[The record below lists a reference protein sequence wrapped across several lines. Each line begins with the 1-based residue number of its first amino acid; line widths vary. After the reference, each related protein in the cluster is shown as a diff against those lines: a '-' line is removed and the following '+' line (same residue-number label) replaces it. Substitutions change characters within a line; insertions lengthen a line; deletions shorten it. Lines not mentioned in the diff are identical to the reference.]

1 LHHERLRSA
10 GGAAFVVANHLE
22 KIAMMTFGAPIWFW
36 ALAVIPV
43 LALFFARAEQRG
55 VERLREFVSPRLL
68 PQLAATVNRGR
79 RVLRFGL
86 LMLGLAFAIVSLARP
101 QWGYI
106 YEDVKR
112 KGLDLLFAV
121 DTSRSMLSN
130 DVQPNR
136 LERVKLAAQDLVNQL
151 QGDRVG
157 LIAFA
162 GRAFLQAPLTID
174 YEAEVESINDLD
186 TKTIPE
192 GGTNISE
199 AINLALNTFGKSAAG
214 NRALIIFTDGED
226 LSGDAAKMAKA
237 AADAG
242 VRIFTVGVG
251 TPQGSLI
258 PVTSD
263 DGGTAFVKDSAGQV
277 VKSKLDEKRLREIAQ
292 ATGGFYLHLDD
303 GPRTMSQ
310 LYSQGL
316 ANMKAADID
325 ARLGRRPIE
334 RYEWPLGGAMLAL
347 TMSILIGERKRVRV
361 RARVPR
367 WSKIAVPATALILIF
382 ARPAFGAATGL
393 NLYREGKYNDAYKS
407 FQDDLQ
413 LHPDSSQKEKIEFD
427 AGAAAFKMGDYNKA
441 LQSFSNA
448 LLSPDKGLQ
457 ENSHFNLGRTLEDR
471 ADMDQTN
478 ETTLK
483 DLTDAA
489 SHYESTL
496 RLNPKNEAA
505 KANLEEVRKKI
516 ERLKQ
521 HPKQKPTPPP
531 QQQNKKDKNQQQNG
545 GEQNQDQQQSQSQSS
560 SGKDQNQQ
568 QQQQQNQ
575 QAQSQNQSGS
585 SQSKNSQDKSNRAQ
599 AKNEPQKN
607 QQPQAGET
615 PSPSPGK
622 GKDQQQANQPSPS
635 PGKGENKNAQ
645 ASPSPS
651 AGEQDRQSGRDQ
663 EQPEE
668 SPSPGG
674 GEDQMPPPSPG
685 EGEGGEGSAS
695 PSATPTSSPQKK
707 LAGEIKGANGDQQPQ
722 NPQNAAQLAEA
733 ESEKEGQMSEKQAEL
748 LLKSMKDEEQRV
760 QLDERK
766 VRRRV
771 YNDW

>member
-1 LHHERLRSA
+1 
-10 GGAAFVVANHLE
+10 
-22 KIAMMTFGAPIWFW
+22 MMSFGAPIWFW
-36 ALAVIPV
+36 ALLVIPV
-43 LALFFARAEQRG
+43 LVLLFARAEQRG
-55 VERLREFVSPRLL
+55 IARLREFVSPRLL
-68 PQLAATVNRGR
+68 PQLAATVNRSR
-79 RVLRFGL
+79 RVFRFAL
-86 LMLGLAFAIVSLARP
+86 LMLGLALAIVSLARP

-214 NRALIIFTDGED
+214 NRALIIFTDGEE
-226 LSGDAAKMAKA
+226 LSGDAAKVAKA
-237 AADAG
+237 AAEAG

-310 LYSQGL
+310 LYAQGL

-334 RYEWPLGGAMLAL
+334 RYEWPLGAAILAL
-347 TMSILIGERKRVRV
+347 TMSILIGERKRVRA
-361 RARVPR
+361 RARVPQ
-367 WSKIAVPATALILIF
+367 WSRIVVPATALILVF

-407 FQDDLQ
+407 FQEDLQ
-413 LHPDSSQKEKIEFD
+413 SHPDSSQKEKIEFD

-448 LLSPDKGLQ
+448 LLSSDKGLQ

-505 KANLEEVRKKI
+505 KANLEEVKKKI

-545 GEQNQDQQQSQSQSS
+545 GGQNQDQQQSQSQSS
-560 SGKDQNQQ
+560 SGKDQSQQ

-585 SQSKNSQDKSNRAQ
+585 TKNSQDKSNQAQ

-607 QQPQAGET
+607 QQSQAGET

-622 GKDQQQANQPSPS
+622 DQQQASRPSPS
-635 PGKGENKNAQ
+635 PGKGENKNAS
-645 ASPSPS
+645 ATPSPS
-651 AGEQDRQSGRDQ
+651 AGGQDRQSGRDQ

-674 GEDQMPPPSPG
+674 GDDQKPSPSPG
-685 EGEGGEGSAS
+685 EGEGEDEGENAT

-707 LAGEIKGANGDQQPQ
+707 LAGEIKGANGDQPPQ

-733 ESEKEGQMSEKQAEL
+733 EPEKEGQMSEKQAEL

-766 VRRRV
+766 VRRHV

>member
-1 LHHERLRSA
+1 MS
-10 GGAAFVVANHLE
+10 
-22 KIAMMTFGAPIWFW
+22 FGAPIWFW
-36 ALAVIPV
+36 ALLAIPV
-43 LALFFARAEQRG
+43 LAVLFARAEQRG
-55 VERLREFVSPRLL
+55 VTKLREFVSPRLL
-68 PQLAATVNRGR
+68 PQLAATVNRSR
-79 RVLRFGL
+79 RVLRFAL
-86 LMLGLAFAIVSLARP
+86 VMLGLALAIVSLARP

-174 YEAEVESINDLD
+174 YEAAVESINDLD

-199 AINLALNTFGKSAAG
+199 AINLAVNTFGKSAAG
-214 NRALIIFTDGED
+214 NRALIIFTDGEE
-226 LSGDAAKMAKA
+226 LNGDAAKTAKS

-258 PVTSD
+258 PINSD

-277 VKSKLDEKRLREIAQ
+277 VKSKLDEKRLHEIAQ
-292 ATGGFYLHLDD
+292 ISGGFYLHLDD

-334 RYEWPLGGAMLAL
+334 RYEWPLGAAMLAL
-347 TMSILIGERKRVRV
+347 TMSILIGERKKVHV
-361 RARVPR
+361 RARSPR
-367 WSKIAVPATALILIF
+367 WSKIAVPATALLFIF
-382 ARPAFGAATGL
+382 AGPVFGTATGL
-393 NLYREGKYNDAYKS
+393 NLYREGKYNDAYQS
-407 FQDDLQ
+407 FQQDLNS
-413 LHPDSSQKEKIEFD
+413 HPDSSEKEKIEFD

-441 LQSFSNA
+441 LQSFSDS
-448 LLSPDKGLQ
+448 LLSSDKALQ

-471 ADMDQTN
+471 ADMDETN
-478 ETTLK
+478 DNTLK

-505 KANLEEVRKKI
+505 RANLEEVRKKI

-545 GEQNQDQQQSQSQSS
+545 GDQNQDQQQSQSS
-560 SGKDQNQQ
+560 SGKDQNQ

-585 SQSKNSQDKSNRAQ
+585 SQSKNSQDKSNQAQ

-607 QQPQAGET
+607 QQPQPGES

-622 GKDQQQANQPSPS
+622 GQQQTNQPSPA
-635 PGKGENKNAQ
+635 PGKGENKNAL
-645 ASPSPS
+645 ATASPS
-651 AGEQDRQSGRDQ
+651 AGGQDRQSSRNQ

-674 GEDQMPPPSPG
+674 GEDQIPSPSPG
-685 EGEGGEGSAS
+685 EGEGEGENAT
-695 PSATPTSSPQKK
+695 PSATPTSSPQRK
-707 LAGEIKGANGDQQPQ
+707 LAGEIKGANGDKQPESPQQ
-722 NPQNAAQLAEA
+722 AAQLGGAEP
-733 ESEKEGQMSEKQAEL
+733 EKEGQMSEKQAEL

-766 VRRRV
+766 VRRHV

>member
-1 LHHERLRSA
+1 MS
-10 GGAAFVVANHLE
+10 
-22 KIAMMTFGAPIWFW
+22 FGAPIWFW
-36 ALAVIPV
+36 ALLAIPV
-43 LALFFARAEQRG
+43 LAVLFARAEQRG
-55 VERLREFVSPRLL
+55 VTKLREFVSPRLL
-68 PQLAATVNRGR
+68 PQLAATVNRSR
-79 RVLRFGL
+79 RVLRFAL
-86 LMLGLAFAIVSLARP
+86 VMLGLTLAIVSLARP

-174 YEAEVESINDLD
+174 YEAAVESINDLD

-199 AINLALNTFGKSAAG
+199 AINLAVNTFGKSAAG
-214 NRALIIFTDGED
+214 NRALIIFTDGEE
-226 LSGDAAKMAKA
+226 LNGDAAKTAKS

-258 PVTSD
+258 PINSD

-277 VKSKLDEKRLREIAQ
+277 VKSKLDEKRLREVAQ

-334 RYEWPLGGAMLAL
+334 RYEWPLGAAMLAL
-347 TMSILIGERKRVRV
+347 TMSILIGERKRVHV
-361 RARVPR
+361 RARSPR
-367 WSKIAVPATALILIF
+367 WSKIAVPATALLFIF
-382 ARPAFGAATGL
+382 AGPVFGTATGL
-393 NLYREGKYNDAYKS
+393 NLYREGKYNDAYQS
-407 FQDDLQ
+407 FQQDLNS
-413 LHPDSSQKEKIEFD
+413 HPDSSEKEKIEFD

-441 LQSFSNA
+441 LQSFSDS
-448 LLSPDKGLQ
+448 LLSSDKALQ

-471 ADMDQTN
+471 ADMDETN
-478 ETTLK
+478 DNTLK

-545 GEQNQDQQQSQSQSS
+545 DQNQDQQQSQSS

-568 QQQQQNQ
+568 QQQQNQ
-575 QAQSQNQSGS
+575 QAQSQNQSGN
-585 SQSKNSQDKSNRAQ
+585 SQSKNSQDKSNQAQ

-607 QQPQAGET
+607 QQPQPGES

-622 GKDQQQANQPSPS
+622 DQQQTNQPSPA
-635 PGKGENKNAQ
+635 PGKGENKNAP
-645 ASPSPS
+645 ATASPS
-651 AGEQDRQSGRDQ
+651 AGGQDRQSSRNQ

-674 GEDQMPPPSPG
+674 GEDQMPSPSPG
-685 EGEGGEGSAS
+685 EGEGEGENAT

-707 LAGEIKGANGDQQPQ
+707 LAGEIKGANGDKQPESPQQ
-722 NPQNAAQLAEA
+722 AAQLGGAEP
-733 ESEKEGQMSEKQAEL
+733 EKEGQMSEKQAEL

-766 VRRRV
+766 VRRHV

>member
-1 LHHERLRSA
+1 MS
-10 GGAAFVVANHLE
+10 
-22 KIAMMTFGAPIWFW
+22 FGAPIWFW
-36 ALAVIPV
+36 ALLAIPV
-43 LALFFARAEQRG
+43 LAVLFARAEQRG
-55 VERLREFVSPRLL
+55 VTKLREFVSPRLL
-68 PQLAATVNRGR
+68 PQLAATVNRSR
-79 RVLRFGL
+79 RVLRFAL
-86 LMLGLAFAIVSLARP
+86 VMLGLALAIVSLARP

-174 YEAEVESINDLD
+174 YEAAVESINDLD

-199 AINLALNTFGKSAAG
+199 AINLAVKTFGKSAAG
-214 NRALIIFTDGED
+214 NRALIIFTDGEE
-226 LSGDAAKMAKA
+226 LNGDAAKTAKS

-258 PVTSD
+258 PINSD

-277 VKSKLDEKRLREIAQ
+277 VKSKLDEKRLREVAQ

-334 RYEWPLGGAMLAL
+334 RYEWPLGAAMLAL
-347 TMSILIGERKRVRV
+347 TMSILIGERKRVHV
-361 RARVPR
+361 RARSPR
-367 WSKIAVPATALILIF
+367 WSKIAVPATALLFIF
-382 ARPAFGAATGL
+382 VGPVFGTATGL
-393 NLYREGKYNDAYKS
+393 NLYREGKYNDAYQS
-407 FQDDLQ
+407 FQQDLNS
-413 LHPDSSQKEKIEFD
+413 HPDSSEKEKIEFD

-441 LQSFSNA
+441 LQSFSDS
-448 LLSPDKGLQ
+448 LLSSDKALQ

-471 ADMDQTN
+471 ADMDETN
-478 ETTLK
+478 DNTLK

-545 GEQNQDQQQSQSQSS
+545 DQNQDQQQSQSS
-560 SGKDQNQQ
+560 SGKDQNQ

-585 SQSKNSQDKSNRAQ
+585 SQSKNSQDKSNQAQ

-607 QQPQAGET
+607 QQPQPGES

-622 GKDQQQANQPSPS
+622 DQQQTNQPSPA
-635 PGKGENKNAQ
+635 PGKGENKNAP
-645 ASPSPS
+645 ATASPS
-651 AGEQDRQSGRDQ
+651 AGRQDRQSSRDQ

-674 GEDQMPPPSPG
+674 GEDQMPSPSPG
-685 EGEGGEGSAS
+685 EGEGEGENAT

-707 LAGEIKGANGDQQPQ
+707 LAGEIKGANSDKQPESPQQ
-722 NPQNAAQLAEA
+722 AAQLGGAEP
-733 ESEKEGQMSEKQAEL
+733 EKEGQMSEKQAEL

-766 VRRRV
+766 VRRHV

>member
-1 LHHERLRSA
+1 MS
-10 GGAAFVVANHLE
+10 
-22 KIAMMTFGAPIWFW
+22 FGAPIWFW
-36 ALAVIPV
+36 ALLAIPV
-43 LALFFARAEQRG
+43 LAVLFARAEQRG
-55 VERLREFVSPRLL
+55 VTKLREFVSPRLL
-68 PQLAATVNRGR
+68 PQLAATVNRSR
-79 RVLRFGL
+79 RVLRFAL
-86 LMLGLAFAIVSLARP
+86 LMLGLALAIVSLARP

-174 YEAEVESINDLD
+174 YEAAVESINDLD

-199 AINLALNTFGKSAAG
+199 AINLAVNTFGKSAAG
-214 NRALIIFTDGED
+214 NRALIIFTDGEE
-226 LSGDAAKMAKA
+226 LNGDAAKTAKS

-258 PVTSD
+258 PINSD

-277 VKSKLDEKRLREIAQ
+277 VKSKLDEKRLHEIAQ
-292 ATGGFYLHLDD
+292 ISGGFYLHLDD

-334 RYEWPLGGAMLAL
+334 RYEWPLGAAMLAL
-347 TMSILIGERKRVRV
+347 TMSILIGERKKVHV
-361 RARVPR
+361 RARSPR
-367 WSKIAVPATALILIF
+367 WSKIAVPATALLFIF
-382 ARPAFGAATGL
+382 AGPVFGTATGL
-393 NLYREGKYNDAYKS
+393 NLYREGKYNDAYQS
-407 FQDDLQ
+407 FQQDLNS
-413 LHPDSSQKEKIEFD
+413 HPDSSEKEKIEFD

-441 LQSFSNA
+441 LQSFSDS
-448 LLSPDKGLQ
+448 LLSSDKALQ

-471 ADMDQTN
+471 ADMDETN
-478 ETTLK
+478 DNTLK

-545 GEQNQDQQQSQSQSS
+545 GDQNQDQQQSQSQSS
-560 SGKDQNQQ
+560 SGKDQNQ

-585 SQSKNSQDKSNRAQ
+585 SQSKNSQDKSNQAQ

-607 QQPQAGET
+607 QQPQPGER

-622 GKDQQQANQPSPS
+622 GQQQTNQPSPA
-635 PGKGENKNAQ
+635 PGKGENKNAL
-645 ASPSPS
+645 ATASPS
-651 AGEQDRQSGRDQ
+651 AGGQDRQSSRNQ

-674 GEDQMPPPSPG
+674 GEDQMPSPSPG
-685 EGEGGEGSAS
+685 EGEGEGENAT

-707 LAGEIKGANGDQQPQ
+707 LAGEIKGANGDKQPQ
-722 NPQNAAQLAEA
+722 SPQQAAQLGGAEP
-733 ESEKEGQMSEKQAEL
+733 EKEGQMSEKQAEL

-766 VRRRV
+766 VRRHV

>member
-1 LHHERLRSA
+1 
-10 GGAAFVVANHLE
+10 
-22 KIAMMTFGAPIWFW
+22 MTFGAPIWFW
-36 ALAVIPV
+36 ALLAIPV
-43 LALFFARAEQRG
+43 LAVLFARAEQRG
-55 VERLREFVSPRLL
+55 NARLRQFVSPRLL
-68 PQLAATVNRGR
+68 SQLAATVNRSR
-79 RVLRFGL
+79 RVLRFAL
-86 LMLGLAFAIVSLARP
+86 LMLGLALAIISLARP

-130 DVQPNR
+130 DVPPNR

-174 YEAEVESINDLD
+174 YEAAVESINDLD

-199 AINLALNTFGKSAAG
+199 AINLAVNTFGKSAAG
-214 NRALIIFTDGED
+214 NRALIIFTDGEE
-226 LSGDAAKMAKA
+226 LSGDAAKTAKA

-242 VRIFTVGVG
+242 VKIFTIGVG

-258 PVTSD
+258 PVNSD

-292 ATGGFYLHLDD
+292 VTGGFYLHLDD
-303 GPRTMSQ
+303 GPRTMAQ

-347 TMSILIGERKRVRV
+347 TMSILIGERKKV
-361 RARVPR
+361 RARSRLPR
-367 WSKIAVPATALILIF
+367 WSKIAVPATALLLIF
-382 ARPAFGAATGL
+382 ARPVFGTATGL
-393 NLYREGKYNDAYKS
+393 NLYRDGKYNDAYKS
-407 FQDDLQ
+407 FQEDLQ
-413 LHPDSSQKEKIEFD
+413 SHPDSSQKEKIEFD

-441 LQSFSNA
+441 LQSFSDA
-448 LLSPDKGLQ
+448 LLSSDKGVQ

-478 ETTLK
+478 DSTLK

-489 SHYESTL
+489 SHYESAL
-496 RLNPKNEAA
+496 RLNPKSEAA
-505 KANLEEVRKKI
+505 KANLEEVKKKI

-531 QQQNKKDKNQQQNG
+531 QQPQQQKKDQQQNG
-545 GEQNQDQQQSQSQSS
+545 GEQNQQDQQQSQQSQSS
-560 SGKDQNQQ
+560 SGGKDQNQQ
-568 QQQQQNQ
+568 RQEQQQNQ
-575 QAQSQNQSGS
+575 QSQAQDKSDKDKS
-585 SQSKNSQDKSNRAQ
+585 SQDKSNQQQ

-607 QQPQAGET
+607 QQSKPGESPT
-615 PSPSPGK
+615 PSPGK
-622 GKDQQQANQPSPS
+622 DQEQGNQPSPS
-635 PGKGENKNAQ
+635 SGKGENKN
-645 ASPSPS
+645 
-651 AGEQDRQSGRDQ
+651 EDRQSSRNQ

-674 GEDQMPPPSPG
+674 GEDQMPSTSPGKG
-685 EGEGGEGSAS
+685 EGENGT

-707 LAGEIKGANGDQQPQ
+707 LAGEIKGANDNKQPES
-722 NPQNAAQLAEA
+722 PQEAAQLTEAEA
-733 ESEKEGQMSEKQAEL
+733 EKEGQMSEKQAEL
-748 LLKSMKDEEQRV
+748 LLKSMKDEEKRV

-766 VRRRV
+766 VRRHV

>member
-1 LHHERLRSA
+1 
-10 GGAAFVVANHLE
+10 
-22 KIAMMTFGAPIWFW
+22 MMTFGAPIWFW
-36 ALAVIPV
+36 ALLVIPV
-43 LALFFARAEQRG
+43 VALLFARAEQRG
-55 VERLREFVSPRLL
+55 VARLREFVSPRLL

-79 RVLRFGL
+79 LVWRFAF

-174 YEAEVESINDLD
+174 YEAAVESINDLD

-214 NRALIIFTDGED
+214 NRALIVFTDGEE
-226 LSGDAAKMAKA
+226 LSGDAAKVAKA

-263 DGGTAFVKDSAGQV
+263 DGGTAFVKDSSGQV

-292 ATGGFYLHLDD
+292 ATGGFYLHLED

-316 ANMKAADID
+316 ANMKAAEID

-334 RYEWPLGGAMLAL
+334 RYEWPLGAAMLAL
-347 TMSILIGERKRVRV
+347 TMSILIRERKRVRV

-382 ARPAFGAATGL
+382 ARPAFGTATGL

-407 FQDDLQ
+407 FQEDLQ
-413 LHPDSSQKEKIEFD
+413 SHPDSSQKEKIEFD

-448 LLSPDKGLQ
+448 LLSADKGLQ

-489 SHYESTL
+489 AHYESTL
-496 RLNPKNEAA
+496 RLNPKNEPA
-505 KANLEEVRKKI
+505 KANLEEVKKKI

-521 HPKQKPTPPP
+521 HPKQKPTPTPPP

-545 GEQNQDQQQSQSQSS
+545 GEQNQDQQQSQSQTG
-560 SGKDQNQQ
+560 SGKDQNQ

-585 SQSKNSQDKSNRAQ
+585 SQNKDSQDKSNQAQ

-607 QQPQAGET
+607 QQPQSGET

-622 GKDQQQANQPSPS
+622 QQENKPSPS
-635 PGKGENKNAQ
+635 PGKGENKNAG
-645 ASPSPS
+645 ATPSPS
-651 AGEQDRQSGRDQ
+651 AGKQDRQSGRDQ
-663 EQPEE
+663 EKPEE
-668 SPSPGG
+668 SPSPSGG
-674 GEDQMPPPSPG
+674 DDQMPSPSPG
-685 EGEGGEGSAS
+685 EGEGEGENAT
-695 PSATPTSSPQKK
+695 PSATPSSSPQKK
-707 LAGEIKGANGDQQPQ
+707 LAGEIKGANGDQEPQ
-722 NPQNAAQLAEA
+722 NPQNAAQLADAEA
-733 ESEKEGQMSEKQAEL
+733 KKEGQMSEKQAEL

-766 VRRRV
+766 VRRHV

>member
-1 LHHERLRSA
+1 MS
-10 GGAAFVVANHLE
+10 
-22 KIAMMTFGAPIWFW
+22 FGAPIWFW
-36 ALAVIPV
+36 ALLAIPV
-43 LALFFARAEQRG
+43 LAVLFARAEQRG
-55 VERLREFVSPRLL
+55 VTKLREFVSPRLL
-68 PQLAATVNRGR
+68 PQLAATVNRSR
-79 RVLRFGL
+79 RVLRFAL
-86 LMLGLAFAIVSLARP
+86 LMLGLALAIVSLARP

-174 YEAEVESINDLD
+174 YEAAVESINDLD

-199 AINLALNTFGKSAAG
+199 AINLAVNTFGKSAAG
-214 NRALIIFTDGED
+214 NRALIIFTDGEE
-226 LSGDAAKMAKA
+226 LNGDAVKTAKS
-237 AADAG
+237 AADGG
-242 VRIFTVGVG
+242 VRVFTVGVG

-258 PVTSD
+258 PINSD

-277 VKSKLDEKRLREIAQ
+277 VKSKLDEKRLHEIAQ
-292 ATGGFYLHLDD
+292 ISGGFYLHLDD

-325 ARLGRRPIE
+325 ARLGRKPIE
-334 RYEWPLGGAMLAL
+334 RYEWPLGAAMLAL
-347 TMSILIGERKRVRV
+347 TMSILIGERKKVHV
-361 RARVPR
+361 RARSPR
-367 WSKIAVPATALILIF
+367 WSKIAVPATALLFIF
-382 ARPAFGAATGL
+382 AGPVFGTATGL
-393 NLYREGKYNDAYKS
+393 NLYREGKYNDAYQS
-407 FQDDLQ
+407 FQQDLNS
-413 LHPDSSQKEKIEFD
+413 HPDSSEKEKIEFD

-441 LQSFSNA
+441 LQSFSDS
-448 LLSPDKGLQ
+448 LLSSDKALQ

-471 ADMDQTN
+471 ADKDETN
-478 ETTLK
+478 DNTLK

-545 GEQNQDQQQSQSQSS
+545 GDQNQDQQQSQSQSS
-560 SGKDQNQQ
+560 SGKDQNQ

-585 SQSKNSQDKSNRAQ
+585 SQSKNSQDKSNQAQ

-607 QQPQAGET
+607 QQPQPGES

-622 GKDQQQANQPSPS
+622 GQQQTNQPSPA
-635 PGKGENKNAQ
+635 PGKGENKNAL
-645 ASPSPS
+645 ATASPS
-651 AGEQDRQSGRDQ
+651 AGGQDRQSSRNQ

-674 GEDQMPPPSPG
+674 GEDQMPSPSPG
-685 EGEGGEGSAS
+685 EGEGEGENAT

-707 LAGEIKGANGDQQPQ
+707 LAGEIKGVNGDKQPESPQQ
-722 NPQNAAQLAEA
+722 AAQLGGAEP
-733 ESEKEGQMSEKQAEL
+733 EKEGQMSEKQAEL

-766 VRRRV
+766 VRRHV